1 MGKPRKNLYP
11 HTAQNHQDATPRS
24 CSRVM
29 TSVRLTAT
37 QLRGSFYGYA
47 NIGVYSLSRLP
58 SGKVDFVSINGE
70 VNQAIQLQA

>member
-1 MGKPRKNLYP
+1 
-11 HTAQNHQDATPRS
+11 
-24 CSRVM
+24 M

-70 VNQAIQLQA
+70 VNQAIQLQAWFFLDDVYKQRRQCTARTKRGI